1 MKAYIIRRLINMI
14 PIVFGVMVITFV
26 LFRMVGGDISAD
38 IAGKAASAQTIKEI
52 RHEYGWD
59 KPLFFNMQ
67 EYHQSGIKGL
77 FDSQFFH
84 HMYSC
89 ITFNFGKSIRDKR
102 DIWTTI
108 KQRAIPSLSLTV
120 PMFFIGL
127 ISAITLSLIVG
138 YIRGTIGDKTIVVI
152 CIFGMSMPFLSY
164 IIFGQYVFA
173 YKLGW
178 FPVFGYEAGLA
189 KIKYLALPV
198 LIGVISGL
206 GSEVR
211 FYRTVVLDEIN
222 ADYVRTARAKGASIH
237 RVLFKHVL
245 KNAMIPVITRVVLAI
260 PFLFLGSLLLERFFG
275 IPGLGDFFITA
286 LNSSDYPVVNAM
298 TFIGA
303 ILYVIGLI
311 ATDICYALV
320 DPRIELK

>member
-1 MKAYIIRRLINMI
+1 MKAYIIRRLINTI

-26 LFRMVGGDISAD
+26 LFRMVGGDISVE
-38 IAGKAASAQTIKEI
+38 IAGKLASAETIAEI

-59 KPLFFNMQ
+59 KPLFFNVA
-67 EYHQSGIKGL
+67 EYKEKGIAGL

-84 HMYSC
+84 HMKSC
-89 ITFNFGKSIRDKR
+89 ITFDFGKSIRDRR
-102 DIWTTI
+102 DIWETI

-127 ISAITLSLIVG
+127 VSSLTISLIIG
-138 YIRGTIGDKTIVVI
+138 YVRGTIIDKVIVVI
-152 CIFGMSMPFLSY
+152 CIFGMSVPFLSY
-164 IIFGQYVFA
+164 ILFGQYIMH
-173 YKLGW
+173 KLQW
-178 FPVFGYEAGLA
+178 LPIFGYEPGWA

-206 GSEVR
+206 GADVR

-245 KNAMIPVITRVVLAI
+245 KNVMIPVITRVVLAI

-275 IPGLGDFFITA
+275 IPGLGDFFIVA

-311 ATDICYALV
+311 VTDICYALV
-320 DPRIELK
+320 DPRVELK